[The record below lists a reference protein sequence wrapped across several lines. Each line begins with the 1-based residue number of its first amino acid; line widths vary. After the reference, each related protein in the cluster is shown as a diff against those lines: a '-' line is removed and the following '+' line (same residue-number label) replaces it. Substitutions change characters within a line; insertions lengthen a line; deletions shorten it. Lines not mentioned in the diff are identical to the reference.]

1 MNRLVMMA
9 CLVVLTACKEE
20 ENKTVEY
27 FTDSPVERAETLA
40 GCETL
45 DAAQA
50 DANCTNAQTAKSLAE
65 SNANLDAAKKYF
77 GD

>member
-1 MNRLVMMA
+1 MNRVVMTA
-9 CLVVLTACKEE
+9 CLFVLVACKEE
-20 ENKTVEY
+20 KNKTVEY
-27 FTDSPVERAETLA
+27 FTDNPVVRAETLA

-50 DANCTNAQTAKSLAE
+50 DANCTNAQTAESIAE
-65 SNANLDAAKKYF
+65 SNANLDAAQKYF